1 MPNLKEE
8 MKEELKEEILT
19 KKNSKK
25 YVLFPIK
32 YPRIYEMYKK
42 QEQAFWTAEE
52 IDFAADINDYNKLTE
67 DERFFVENV
76 LAFFAGSDGIIFE
89 NINCN
94 FAEEIEIPEVR
105 LCYGF
110 QAMMEG
116 IHSECY
122 SLMIETYV
130 KNEERKDQ
138 LFNAI
143 EKLPAVKQKA
153 EWACKWL
160 DKSIPI
166 GKRLIAFA
174 IIEGIFFAGSFCAI
188 FWLKNTKGL
197 MTKAFA
203 KSNEFIARDESL
215 HAEFSVLLYS
225 YIVNRL
231 TEEEVHKLFEE
242 AVNIEIEFI
251 TESLK
256 CSLLGMNA
264 EKMIEYIKF
273 VSDRLLNQLGY
284 SKLYNVGE
292 ECPFSFMKTICLD
305 SKSNFFEQR
314 VSDYNRPEQLNVDG
328 GLKDTSIL
336 EDF

>member
-1 MPNLKEE
+1 MQSIIGNELKE
-8 MKEELKEEILT
+8 EEILT
-19 KKNSKK
+19 KKNSRK
-25 YVLFPIK
+25 YVLFPIV
-32 YPRIYEMYKK
+32 YNDIYNMYKK
-42 QEQAFWTAEE
+42 QQQSFWTAEE
-52 IDFAADINDYNKLTE
+52 IDFAADINDYNKLNDSE
-67 DERFFVENV
+67 KLFVENV

-130 KNEERKDQ
+130 KDPIRKHQ

-143 EKLPAVKQKA
+143 EELPAVKEKA
-153 EWACKWL
+153 TWACKWL

-174 IIEGIFFAGSFCAI
+174 IVEGIFFAGSFCAI

-203 KSNEFIARDESL
+203 KSNEFISRDESL

-225 YIVNRL
+225 YIKNKL
-231 TEEEVHKLFEE
+231 PEEEVHSLFEE
-242 AVNIEIEFI
+242 AVNIETKFI

-264 EKMIEYIKF
+264 DKMTEYIKF

-284 SKLYNVGE
+284 SKLFNVGN
-292 ECPFSFMKTICLD
+292 CPFSFMDTICLD

-328 GLKDTSIL
+328 GLKFVDIL
-336 EDF
+336 DNF